1 MAKDKWRTKEAVK
14 IAEEAGLKALRTGA
28 EAILTEAIDEAP
40 IDTGTLR
47 RSGTVTVGGLPDGA
61 QVFEAAE
68 AGNEMKDAFPEK
80 IGKEKAVYI
89 SFNTP
94 YALVVHEGAAPH
106 KITVDTAKS
115 LAVPVRKW
123 KGDVN
128 PYGSGKLPMLSKD
141 GKYVLLGRSVNHPG
155 STGFKY
161 LENAFN
167 RNKQKV
173 LKYADKQTKKTL
185 EKAK

>member
-1 MAKDKWRTKEAVK
+1 MAKNKWRIKEAVK

-47 RSGTVTVGGLPDGA
+47 RSGTVTVGKLPDGA
-61 QVFEAAE
+61 RVFEAAE

-94 YALVVHEGAAPH
+94 YARRMHE
-106 KITVDTAKS
+106 D
-115 LAVPVRKW
+115 
-123 KGDVN
+123 
-128 PYGSGKLPMLSKD
+128 
-141 GKYVLLGRSVNHPG
+141 LGYTPKRGGGP
-155 STGFKY
+155 KY
-161 LENAFN
+161 LETPFNA
-167 RNKQKV
+167 NKKKV
-173 LKYADKQTKKTL
+173 LKYADKQIR
-185 EKAK
+185 KALKDAT